1 MNEKRRVKRTR
12 KKKGKKKTKN
22 IVCQEWDSNPCPFGP
37 VPETGALDQLGHLDL
52 LLSIQKNLN
61 YRIVTSINFGDRQT
75 GLKFKI
81 RM

>member
-1 MNEKRRVKRTR
+1 MNEKRKVNRTR
-12 KKKGKKKTKN
+12 KKKKPKN

-52 LLSIQKNLN
+52 LLLIHKKLN